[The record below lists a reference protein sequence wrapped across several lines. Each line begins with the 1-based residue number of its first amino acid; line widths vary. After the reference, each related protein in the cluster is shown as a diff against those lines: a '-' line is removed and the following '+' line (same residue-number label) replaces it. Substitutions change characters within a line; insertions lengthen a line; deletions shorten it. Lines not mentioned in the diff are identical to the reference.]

1 MSKRIQS
8 ADVGALPADATD
20 TDRIRR
26 YEAEIRKQLTPVES
40 DYLFGNF
47 EVIAKNKRDISQS
60 GSNFD
65 ATVWRGR
72 IGTPY
77 AGEVHISLRPTQ
89 ALPDGSYLV
98 PDIDAYECAYNQVRD
113 MYNWWM
119 RVSAKPGDLVQ
130 QIELD
135 IAGRPPLADLF
146 IFVTD
151 TPAIATGELHEL
163 VNPIDGPDLSDPTG
177 DAANKKAQRVLP

>member
-1 MSKRIQS
+1 VSKRIQS

-135 IAGRPPLADLF
+135 IADRPPLADFF

-151 TPAIATGELHEL
+151 TPAIATGELHDL

-177 DAANKKAQRVLP
+177 DAENRTT